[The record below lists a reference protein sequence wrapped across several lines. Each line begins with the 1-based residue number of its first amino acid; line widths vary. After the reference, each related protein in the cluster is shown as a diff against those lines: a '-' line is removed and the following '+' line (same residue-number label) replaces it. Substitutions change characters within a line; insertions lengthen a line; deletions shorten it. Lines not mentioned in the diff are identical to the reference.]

1 MNGIHISRRRLLA
14 AALGTV
20 GAATVPS
27 GTRGAPPPTAPAPG
41 SAPPR
46 HLPIHETT
54 VTEIEDL
61 TRQFLHREEV
71 LHREEGGH
79 ASFKL
84 QVTQRRWIVN
94 AVMEQL
100 AFSEG
105 AVLPLPVIIAR
116 EYPYRPL
123 RIPTHWRLTR
133 FPGLF
138 EAPYRSFRQ
147 DDDGYW
153 RYDPTLP
160 PFREHPTGTALK
172 AAPSTEEY
180 YDQGTHDQ
188 QRATGRVRRRPRLAH
203 RQGRDASGYLPPTP
217 GTKTGAQD
225 ER

>member
-14 AALGTV
+14 VALGTV

-41 SAPPR
+41 GAPPR

-54 VTEIEDL
+54 VTEIEGL
-61 TRQFLHREEV
+61 TWQLIQREEV
-71 LHREEGGH
+71 LHREEGGRP
-79 ASFKL
+79 SFKL
-84 QVTQRRWIVN
+84 QLTQKRWLVN

-105 AVLPLPVIIAR
+105 AVLPLQAIIAR

-160 PFREHPTGTALK
+160 AFRERPTGTALK
-172 AAPSTEEY
+172 AAPRTEE
-180 YDQGTHDQ
+180 DDDHGTHDQ
-188 QRATGRVRRRPRLAH
+188 TRATGRVRRRPPFGPPAGARGHRLPAP
-203 RQGRDASGYLPPTP
+203 GPRDEDGSAG
-217 GTKTGAQD
+217 
-225 ER
+225 